1 MPTQL
6 YDKGHQLVVHPISI
20 RTSIPKFV
28 LEEGTELLSDIRL
41 LKLFYVASP
50 PTGHVSSS
58 WYKKC
63 LGTE

>member
-41 LKLFYVASP
+41 LKLFYSLLGIVA
-50 PTGHVSSS
+50 
-58 WYKKC
+58 
-63 LGTE
+63 